1 MIPGLICI
9 IFGEFVAYI
18 NSGNKLQTS
27 VRLLPHDDDNCAY
40 FGSSVAATVIRDSAD
55 SDLVVVGSYGHYNN
69 GHFEN
74 SGYVVMSSIQPSL
87 LQYVPYF
94 FA

>member
-1 MIPGLICI
+1 MVQVINNSSSLYIKLLILSDTWPHMHYFRRLC
-9 IFGEFVAYI
+9 FVAYI
-18 NSGNKLQTS
+18 NSGNKLQTA

-74 SGYVVMSSIQPSL
+74 SG
-87 LQYVPYF
+87 
-94 FA
+94 